1 MCVSLIKKNKG
12 SNNVTVSKTTNKKKI
27 KATRLQ
33 NTKNQKMKD
42 SFNTRWMQG
51 KALIQQF
58 RSDFNKTDEA
68 PAISPT

>member
-42 SFNTRWMQG
+42 SFNTR
-51 KALIQQF
+51 
-58 RSDFNKTDEA
+58 
-68 PAISPT
+68 